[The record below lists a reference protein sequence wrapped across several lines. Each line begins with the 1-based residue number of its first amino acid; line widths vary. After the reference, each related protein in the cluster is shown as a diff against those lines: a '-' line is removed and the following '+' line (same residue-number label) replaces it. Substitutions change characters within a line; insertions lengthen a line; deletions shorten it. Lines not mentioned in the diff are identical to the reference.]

1 MKGLE
6 DPDKQEWR
14 AERVLLLVLVSLFL
28 FLILASYPTIWRL
41 LCDKE
46 KEGRGVKIDH
56 VFNATSVNFAL
67 TKPKVPRVFFYDI
80 ILRMYHF
87 FSMEILARMG
97 NYSLHYSS

>member
-28 FLILASYPTIWRL
+28 FLILVSYPTIWRL

-46 KEGRGVKIDH
+46 KEGRG
-56 VFNATSVNFAL
+56 
-67 TKPKVPRVFFYDI
+67 
-80 ILRMYHF
+80 
-87 FSMEILARMG
+87 G
-97 NYSLHYSS
+97 GG